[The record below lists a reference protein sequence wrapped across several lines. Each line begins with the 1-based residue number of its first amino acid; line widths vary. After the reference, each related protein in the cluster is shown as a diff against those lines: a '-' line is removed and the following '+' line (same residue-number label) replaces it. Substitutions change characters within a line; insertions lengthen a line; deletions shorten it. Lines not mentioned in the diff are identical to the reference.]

1 MIRGQHIYKIIWM
14 PVGEEL
20 ALQRED
26 GNDHD
31 KHAVTVMK
39 DSDIVGHVPLS
50 MILPRHGSSSY
61 VVAAS
66 AAVLQSQW
74 SST

>member
-1 MIRGQHIYKIIWM
+1 M
-14 PVGEEL
+14 PVVGEEL

-26 GNDHD
+26 GNDRD

-50 MILPRHGSSSY
+50 MILPR
-61 VVAAS
+61 VM
-66 AAVLQSQW
+66 VLPHTWWPHQLPCYSHNGLQLERN
-74 SST
+74 TV